1 MYICMYIYIYP
12 IKETQVKVYKFD
24 LYELYQKI

>member
-1 MYICMYIYIYP
+1 MYVYIYIYP

-24 LYELYQKI
+24 LYELYKKM